1 MTTYINQL
9 PIQTQEEIKAEL
21 ITVFTELELSQD
33 ELTEAIENA
42 MDSRLCD
49 LSDTININ
57 KYL

>member
-1 MTTYINQL
+1 MKTQYVRTL
-9 PIQTQEEIKAEL
+9 PQETQESIEKDLKAQQLNKED
-21 ITVFTELELSQD
+21 I
-33 ELTEAIENA
+33 EAA